1 MDFGHKIHCDVLDLE
16 DGPEWQRQLFRFID
30 RSLPCFSTPAR
41 VAWIGWL
48 KRLEGHNSLISFLIW
63 GTIFEALY
71 RLTLHVLGF
80 EVLQHSPV
88 GENVRMFQ
96 YQMLDSR
103 TAGLCSPRII
113 ETLLDCL
120 EPEDRAAAERT
131 IALAVKV
138 RNALSHGAIVAHH
151 EHGHLAAGHLVIK
164 AIQHLMEVTRRHMTR
179 EAAYFRSL
187 ERSAMS
193 SGNTV
198 EDWVK
203 AEDDIYALF

>member
-1 MDFGHKIHCDVLDLE
+1 M
-16 DGPEWQRQLFRFID
+16 
-30 RSLPCFSTPAR
+30 
-41 VAWIGWL
+41 GWL

-80 EVLQHSPV
+80 EVLQRSPV

-96 YQMLDSR
+96 YQMLDSG

-113 ETLLDCL
+113 EALVDCL
-120 EPEDRAAAERT
+120 KFEDRATARRT
-131 IALAVKV
+131 MALAVKV

-151 EHGHLAAGHLVIK
+151 EHAHLAAGHLVIK
-164 AIQHLMEVTRRHMTR
+164 ATQLLMEVTRRHMTR
-179 EAAYFRSL
+179 EAAYFRFL
-187 ERSAMS
+187 QRSAMS
-193 SGNTV
+193 PGDPV
-198 EDWVK
+198 EDWIK